1 MLVKPNYLFYRWNR
15 SPERASGCQKSA
27 SQLLVQSSPFSSAIY
42 LSLKLFLHLFCDKE
56 RKCQPKSSF
65 DGKGHGA
72 WGGGVGAVG
81 RMCSGFSSGEQAPCL
96 PGGISRVA
104 GI

>member
-1 MLVKPNYLFYRWNR
+1 MARGMGP
-15 SPERASGCQKSA
+15 G
-27 SQLLVQSSPFSSAIY
+27 
-42 LSLKLFLHLFCDKE
+42 
-56 RKCQPKSSF
+56 
-65 DGKGHGA
+65 
-72 WGGGVGAVG
+72 GGGVGAVG